1 MNHFLLKLINMES
14 VSVAAE
20 NIHPVVRK
28 KKLHRSRVTNGAKLL
43 PLTDGRSAAYRRFK
57 DVFEEI
63 AGDLGGLD
71 YLTEGQRQ
79 LAKRAALLSAELER
93 QEAFWAREE
102 RTGPINWKDEPDKFD
117 PNLYGVLCD
126 RLGRLFDRLGLE
138 RRARPVSN
146 PIIEHF
152 AQPPERRVP

>member
-1 MNHFLLKLINMES
+1 MDS
-14 VSVAAE
+14 VSVAGE
-20 NIHPVVRK
+20 NIHPVALK
-28 KKLHRSRVTNGAKLL
+28 KKMNRSRVTNGAKLL

-57 DVFEEI
+57 DVFEEVCS
-63 AGDLGGLD
+63 DLGGLA

-102 RTGPINWKDEPDKFD
+102 RTGPINWRDEPDKFD

-138 RRARPVSN
+138 RRARPLNN

-152 AQPPERRVP
+152 GKPPERPAP